1 MQWKNPRTCQLGFTS
16 DGSKKKRGI
25 FNLGLNREGKRN
37 EGRNLNVYNGFK
49 TQKVESWR

>member
-1 MQWKNPRTCQLGFTS
+1 MSTWFYLRWVKKN
-16 DGSKKKRGI
+16 KGI

-49 TQKVESWR
+49 TQKVES